1 MDTLAF
7 DLDAP
12 DSEQLRGA
20 VRLRLSQAAAVITP
34 EGFATLLPSHCKYFL
49 HWLFRHVGADEGTI
63 WLADTEGKNLV
74 PAYNTGPRAK
84 DLVAVFHQPMGE
96 GLVALVFANG
106 QPLVENEVYKNEDH
120 SKRVD
125 HALGQRT
132 EAMMIVPFH
141 FLGDLRGVISCV
153 VLGEATGE
161 LPKQFTADQLEFFSF
176 QSRVLGALFQNSL
189 VERIFGL

>member
-20 VRLRLSQAAAVITP
+20 IRLRLSQAAAVITP

-153 VLGEATGE
+153 VLGEATGK